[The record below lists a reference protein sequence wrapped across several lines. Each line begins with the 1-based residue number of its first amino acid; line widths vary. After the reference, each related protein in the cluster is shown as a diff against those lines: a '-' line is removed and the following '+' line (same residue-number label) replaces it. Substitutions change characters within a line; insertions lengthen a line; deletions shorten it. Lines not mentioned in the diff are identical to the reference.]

1 MGAAEYDDEEESEDE
16 SFNEDAVN
24 SQEDD
29 DESGEFDKDGSGD
42 VDMID
47 EDVDKNEL
55 RAIQKDV
62 EEIDLKAGR
71 PRR

>member
-62 EEIDLKAGR
+62 EEMDLKAGR